1 MERVAD
7 KLKDLLDKSYSPF
20 HVVLNMEN
28 ELLNKG
34 FIKLDEKENF
44 NITAG
49 KKYFV
54 TRNDSSVIAFK
65 IPENLTEF
73 ALQITATHTD
83 SPSFKIKPNPVIRKL
98 NSVLLNV
105 EPYGGMIYSTWFDK
119 PLSIAGRVMVK
130 EDNKI
135 ETHLLAVDEDLLIIP
150 NVAIHMN
157 REINSG
163 YIYNPSRDLIPLLGT
178 NIGDDFDFNK
188 FLLRELNIDKGE
200 IIGHDLFLYNRQ
212 KASFIGYDK
221 SLFASMRLDDLSS
234 SYTALLGFLDG
245 KNSENISLF
254 ASFDNEEV
262 GSLTKQGANST
273 FLKDTIKRII
283 KALGGTYDDFE
294 KIASKSVMISI
305 DNAHANHPNRLD
317 LSDSTTN
324 VMLNNGI
331 VIKYNANQSYTTD
344 SYSSAIVKAICQK
357 NKQNYQEFTN
367 RSDLRGGSTL
377 GNLSNSEISLTCADI
392 GIAQL
397 AMHSSYEVFGTSDIE
412 EMKKFVETF
421 YSTTIELNGNSINL
435 K

>member
-178 NIGDDFDFNK
+178 NISDDFDFNK

-397 AMHSSYEVFGTSDIE
+397 AMHSSYEVLGTSDIE

>member
-245 KNSENISLF
+245 KISENISLF

-357 NKQNYQEFTN
+357 INKTI
-367 RSDLRGGSTL
+367 R
-377 GNLSNSEISLTCADI
+377 NLPIDPIFAV
-392 GIAQL
+392 
-397 AMHSSYEVFGTSDIE
+397 EV
-412 EMKKFVETF
+412 
-421 YSTTIELNGNSINL
+421 L
-435 K
+435 

>member
-212 KASFIGYDK
+212 KASFIGYGK

-357 NKQNYQEFTN
+357 INKTI
-367 RSDLRGGSTL
+367 R
-377 GNLSNSEISLTCADI
+377 NLPIDPIFAV
-392 GIAQL
+392 
-397 AMHSSYEVFGTSDIE
+397 EV
-412 EMKKFVETF
+412 
-421 YSTTIELNGNSINL
+421 L
-435 K
+435 

>member
-331 VIKYNANQSYTTD
+331 VIKYNANQ
-344 SYSSAIVKAICQK
+344 
-357 NKQNYQEFTN
+357 
-367 RSDLRGGSTL
+367 
-377 GNLSNSEISLTCADI
+377 
-392 GIAQL
+392 
-397 AMHSSYEVFGTSDIE
+397 
-412 EMKKFVETF
+412 
-421 YSTTIELNGNSINL
+421 
-435 K
+435 

>member
-357 NKQNYQEFTN
+357 INKTIRNLPI
-367 RSDLRGGSTL
+367 DL
-377 GNLSNSEISLTCADI
+377 IFAV
-392 GIAQL
+392 
-397 AMHSSYEVFGTSDIE
+397 EV
-412 EMKKFVETF
+412 
-421 YSTTIELNGNSINL
+421 L
-435 K
+435 

>member
-34 FIKLDEKENF
+34 FIKLDERENF

-73 ALQITATHTD
+73 ALQIIATHTD
-83 SPSFKIKPNPVIRKL
+83 SPSFKIKPNPVIRTL

-357 NKQNYQEFTN
+357 NKKKLSGIYQ
-367 RSDLRGGSTL
+367 
-377 GNLSNSEISLTCADI
+377 
-392 GIAQL
+392 
-397 AMHSSYEVFGTSDIE
+397 
-412 EMKKFVETF
+412 
-421 YSTTIELNGNSINL
+421 
-435 K
+435 